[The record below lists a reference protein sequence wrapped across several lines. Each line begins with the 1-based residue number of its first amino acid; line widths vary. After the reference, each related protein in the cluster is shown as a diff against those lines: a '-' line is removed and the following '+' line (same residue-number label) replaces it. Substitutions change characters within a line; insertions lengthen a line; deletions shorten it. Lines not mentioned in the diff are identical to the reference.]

1 MGLKN
6 WAFENFEIR
15 LGEVGTLD
23 RKASLAV
30 FVVGSIDD
38 GLLLLQ
44 CSTNDSIEVGLEHR
58 ARVSI
63 SHFGCNS
70 PEIEAKLAP
79 NQYKIKLELK

>member
-30 FVVGSIDD
+30 FVVGSIDE
-38 GLLLLQ
+38 GLLLLPGFAQ
-44 CSTNDSIEVGLEHR
+44 
-58 ARVSI
+58 
-63 SHFGCNS
+63 
-70 PEIEAKLAP
+70 
-79 NQYKIKLELK
+79 